1 MLTSMHISAGSSK
14 TICIY
19 VLIYLERIIQ
29 RTQHLK
35 ADAFDSKKKRE
46 DNFAFDVSPMFE
58 VKSRGTPISRVNGE
72 MTASEM
78 HELLQNTDFKPT
90 IPQFQVNNA
99 NWRSIIYA
107 CTLVATKFWEDK
119 YFWNIDV
126 VRKLKIFDLKYTN
139 KYENLI
145 IGLTDFELAVEK
157 ETFDSYYNWLR
168 VYKFYKES
176 SGELVN
182 LK

>member
-1 MLTSMHISAGSSK
+1 
-14 TICIY
+14 
-19 VLIYLERIIQ
+19 
-29 RTQHLK
+29 
-35 ADAFDSKKKRE
+35 
-46 DNFAFDVSPMFE
+46 MFE
-58 VKSRGTPISRVNGE
+58 VKSRGTPVSRNNE
-72 MTASEM
+72 DLTATEI
-78 HELLQNTDFKPT
+78 HELIISSEYKPT

-145 IGLTDFELAVEK
+145 IGLTEF
-157 ETFDSYYNWLR
+157 
-168 VYKFYKES
+168 
-176 SGELVN
+176 
-182 LK
+182 